1 MEIWQ
6 NIIDFLGPW
15 LAKIGVILATALVLN
30 ILQRLALWRLVRRA
44 HAEVK
49 PWRAGILRA
58 LPSPLALLIWVC
70 AIAWSAKI
78 ANERLDWQIAGLIV
92 SLASFG
98 IILAVTWFGLRA
110 TRNVKQNLLAGAQ
123 LRGEQ
128 LDFTSVDAIA
138 KFVIVVIVII
148 AMIFVLQNFGFSV
161 SGLLTF
167 GGLGALAVGL
177 AAQDTLA
184 NFFGGWMIYMT
195 RPFSIGDWIRS
206 PDRELQGTVEKIGW
220 LQTRIR
226 AFDTRPLYVPNSIFN
241 SIIVVNPSRMVQRRI
256 YEKLGVRHVD
266 VKSLGKIVADVE
278 QYLHAHEELDQAQ
291 SILVYFDEMNL
302 NQLNF
307 FIWCFTRST
316 AWVDYQRTKQDVL
329 FKVADIIESHGA
341 EIGEPTTTVS
351 LAGDWPR
358 PE

>member
-1 MEIWQ
+1 VELWQ
-6 NIIDFLGPW
+6 NSIELLGPW
-15 LAKIGVILATALVLN
+15 LAKVGAILIAALVLN
-30 ILQRLALWRLVRRA
+30 ILQRLVLWRLVRRA
-44 HAEVK
+44 RGEEK
-49 PWRAGILRA
+49 PWSAGILHA

-70 AIAWSAKI
+70 AIAWAAKI
-78 ANERLDWQIAGLIV
+78 ANDQLDWQSAGLIV
-92 SLASFG
+92 SLASFA
-98 IILAVTWFGLRA
+98 IIMVVTWFALRA
-110 TRNVKQNLLAGAQ
+110 TRYVKENLLANAQ
-123 LRGEQ
+123 VRGEQ

-138 KFVIVVIVII
+138 KFIIVVIVII
-148 AMIFVLQNFGFSV
+148 AIIFALQNFGFSV

-177 AAQDTLA
+177 AAQGMLA
-184 NFFGGWMIYMT
+184 NFFGGWMIYLT
-195 RPFSIGDWIRS
+195 RPFSVGDWIRS

-220 LQTRIR
+220 MQTRIR

-241 SIIVVNPSRMVQRRI
+241 NIIVVNPSRMVQRRI

-278 QYLHAHEELDQAQ
+278 QYLHAHEELDQTQ

-307 FIWCFTRST
+307 FIWCFTRSA
-316 AWVDYQRTKQDVL
+316 AWVDYQRIKQDVL